1 MLRCGGQEIILRN
14 CGKCANKVKREAIKT
29 IVVTMWPIRNPI
41 SPLFETVR
49 SVQVGC
55 QKRIIISATM
65 QPVTEFLKA
74 LWAAAAA
81 RLDSRLHGTL

>member
-1 MLRCGGQEIILRN
+1 M
-14 CGKCANKVKREAIKT
+14 KREAIKT
-29 IVVTMWPIRNPI
+29 VMIVVTMWPIRNPI

-74 LWAAAAA
+74 LWPAAAAA
-81 RLDSRLHGTL
+81 TAALHGTL

>member
-1 MLRCGGQEIILRN
+1 MTE
-14 CGKCANKVKREAIKT
+14 VKTEREAIKT

-74 LWAAAAA
+74 LWPAAAAA
-81 RLDSRLHGTL
+81 TAALHGTL